1 MEQDIFGPYASSGSA
16 KEMIEFIKGKFKIR
30 QCRSFKYKDRPCL
43 NYHIKKCLA
52 PCMGYVSKEEYRKQI
67 NEIIAI
73 LDGKTENLE
82 KQLKNEMLEASRK
95 ARLRKSSIFK
105 R

>member
-1 MEQDIFGPYASSGSA
+1 
-16 KEMIEFIKGKFKIR
+16 MIEFIKGKFKIR

-73 LDGKTENLE
+73 LDGKTDSLE
-82 KQLKNEMLEASRK
+82 KQLKTEMLEASRQT
-95 ARLRKSSIFK
+95 RI
-105 R
+105 

>member
-1 MEQDIFGPYASSGSA
+1 
-16 KEMIEFIKGKFKIR
+16 MIEFIKGKFKIR